1 MRPDCL
7 SQSAQRRT
15 QVVSIKS
22 LEHIIA
28 GLDGLEQELA
38 RTAVERDRR
47 GGHAAEQKELLRQH
61 GLLLLSVPR
70 EYGGVG
76 AAGRKFSTSCGAL
89 PVSTAPWPIC
99 WHFKPCRFRV

>member
-76 AAGRKFSTSCGAL
+76 ASWPEILDIVRRIAR
-89 PVSTAPWPIC
+89 VTAPWPIC